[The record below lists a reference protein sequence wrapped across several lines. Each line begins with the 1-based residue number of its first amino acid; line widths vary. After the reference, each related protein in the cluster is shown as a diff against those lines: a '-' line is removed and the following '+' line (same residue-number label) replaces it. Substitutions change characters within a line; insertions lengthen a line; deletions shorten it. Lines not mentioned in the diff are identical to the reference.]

1 MHTPPQTLNGPAR
14 IRIIALIAMTI
25 MVHIAFC
32 GGRVALSL
40 YAIHQHASTFTVGLV
55 VSLLSVVPMLISVH
69 LGRWTDRVGI
79 ARPALISM
87 VGVTVGVLLPAFYES
102 IIVLYVSSL
111 ILGSSF
117 MVLHIATNNA
127 VGHAS
132 TAQTRTQVFTWLAM
146 GFSISSIGGPVVA
159 GFAIDHVGHA
169 RSFVVLAL
177 FPLLPL
183 VAFLVLRPA
192 PEPPRVVLDRPADAH
207 VMDLIRDPT
216 LRAVFIASA
225 LMSMSW
231 DMFTFMVPVQGTRI
245 GLSASSIGI
254 VMGSFGVA
262 TFVVRLFMPLLARH
276 LTEWH
281 VLTFSLSVSAVGY
294 GLFPLFTALPALL
307 AVAFFLGLGL
317 GAAQPMVLSLI
328 HQVAPTGRTGE
339 AIGVRTSFLNSSQT
353 FMPLLLGGMGAA
365 VGMVPAFWAIALI
378 MAMGGIFTGKRG
390 KLEKP

>member
-1 MHTPPQTLNGPAR
+1 MPSTPQMLHGSAR
-14 IRIIALIAMTI
+14 SRIIGLIVTMI

-102 IIVLYVSSL
+102 IVVLYVSSL

-146 GFSISSIGGPVVA
+146 GFSISSIMGPVVA

-177 FPLLPL
+177 FPFIPL
-183 VAFLVLRPA
+183 VIFLIRRPA
-192 PEPPRVVLDRPADAH
+192 AEPVRVAFERPVDAH
-207 VMDLIRDPT
+207 VMDLLRDSQM
-216 LRAVFIASA
+216 RAVFIASG

-262 TFVVRLFMPLLARH
+262 TFVVRLFLPLLSRR

-281 VLTFSLSVSAVGY
+281 ILTFSLAVSAVGY
-294 GLFPLFTALPALL
+294 GLFPLFTALPVLL
-307 AVAFFLGLGL
+307 ALAFFLGLGL

-328 HQVAPTGRTGE
+328 HQVAPAGRTGE

-353 FMPLLLGGMGAA
+353 VMPLLLGGMGAA
-365 VGMVPAFWAIALI
+365 VGMVPAFWAIAVL
-378 MAMGGIFTGKRG
+378 MAAGSVFTGKRG
-390 KLEKP
+390 GLE